1 MPMVVINDVK
11 DAVVSTI
18 ATTFPTMDVYDERM
32 PQGFNEPCFFVLMFP
47 VAHTKQRDRR
57 YIRSHS
63 FDIHYF
69 NNDNYTDLHDMAEQ
83 LYSLMELITMDGNL
97 IRGEAMTHEI
107 VDGVLHFNVRYD
119 FHVLRERSP
128 GDKMQNLYQEG
139 RLK

>member
-18 ATTFPTMDVYDERM
+18 ATTFPTMEVYDERM
-32 PQGFNEPCFFVLMFP
+32 EQGFNEPCFFVLMFP

-69 NNDNYTDLHDMAEQ
+69 HDDNYTACHDMAEQ
-83 LYSLMELITMDGNL
+83 LYSLMELITMDGKL

-119 FHVLRERSP
+119 FHVFRERAP

>member
-18 ATTFPTMDVYDERM
+18 VATFPTMDVYDERM
-32 PQGFNEPCFFVLMFP
+32 PQGFQEPCFFVLMFP
-47 VAHTKQRDRR
+47 VSHSKQRDRR
-57 YIRSHS
+57 YMRSHS

-69 NNDNYTDLHDMAEQ
+69 NNNNYTACRDMAEQ
-83 LYSLMELITMDGNL
+83 LYSLMELITMDGNM

-119 FHVLRERSP
+119 FYVLKERTP
-128 GDKMQNLYQEG
+128 EDKMQSLLQEG